1 MPFPP
6 RILKV
11 LFPHLLASG
20 VAIEKS
26 TIILIV
32 GSWNETYSFC
42 VSVNL
47 SKFIGTAVC
56 LDVGLFSSSG
66 MESVDMRIPCPDPTL
81 QKALQSRS
89 LP

>member
-11 LFPHLLASG
+11 LFPRLLASG

-32 GSWNETYSFC
+32 GSWNETYSLC

-47 SKFIGTAVC
+47 SKFIG

-81 QKALQSRS
+81 HRALQSCF